1 MRLLCLMLVSLLV
14 VSCGKTEKKS
24 RTTGYKGEAKNN
36 PFLAA
41 QRYLEKQGEDVSSG
55 HGLSHFDDHTAM
67 IFLPPSSVNTVGR
80 AKRLMKWV
88 KSGGHLVVML
98 EGGSIG
104 GNDFLVNPSDPIDF
118 DIEVERPGIDYILE
132 ELEVESKKWAHVS
145 SDEEAEEEADEDV
158 AETDED
164 EKLSIEKWE
173 ELAESDRVLL
183 GSEVSE
189 MMFEGESL
197 TIHHWA
203 DQGLYYDE
211 IFENEYGSGE
221 LDDTNKHRFLSV
233 TYDSGRVTLLSDAR
247 PLRNRYIGYADHAR
261 FLEELVA
268 FSRDGAVI
276 FSNGEGDGLF
286 SLLWLHFRLGMIAML
301 LFIAFWLWQHL
312 PRFGPD
318 QDIGVGEMREFSSQV
333 RGIGRFLWQHKRDD
347 TMLSAMRASVNRSF
361 SLQSGVS
368 GQVVYE
374 QLSEKSGVPL
384 ESVIEAM
391 TRENVH
397 EPSVALRMI
406 QNLQLILK
414 TRTNTER

>member
-1 MRLLCLMLVSLLV
+1 MRLLCLILVSLLV
-14 VSCGKTEKKS
+14 ISCGKTEEKN

-41 QRYLEKQGEDVSSG
+41 QRYLEKQGEEVSSG
-55 HGLSHFDDHTAM
+55 HGLSHFDDDTAM

-88 KSGGHLVVML
+88 ESGGHLVVML

-104 GNDFLVNPSDPIDF
+104 GNDFLVNPSDGTAF
-118 DIEVERPGIDYILE
+118 DIDDERPGIDYILD
-132 ELEVESKKWAHVS
+132 ELEVEPKEWAHVS
-145 SDEEAEEEADEDV
+145 SEVEVEPEEDVDEAD
-158 AETDED
+158 D
-164 EKLSIEKWE
+164 EKLTIEQWE
-173 ELAESDRVLL
+173 ELPESDRVLL

-189 MMFEGESL
+189 MLFEGESL

-203 DQGLYYDE
+203 EQGLYYDE

-221 LDDTNKHRFLSV
+221 MDDTNKHRFLSV
-233 TYDSGRVTLLSDAR
+233 TYESGRVTLLSDAR

-268 FSRDGAVI
+268 FSREGSVI

-286 SLLWLHFRLGMIAML
+286 SLLWLHFRLGMIAL
-301 LFIAFWLWQHL
+301 LLLIVFWLWQHL

-318 QDIGVGEMREFSSQV
+318 QDIGTGEMREFSSQV
-333 RGIGRFLWQHKRDD
+333 HGIGRFLWQHKRDD
-347 TMLSAMRASVNRSF
+347 TMLSAMRSSVNRSF
-361 SLQSGVS
+361 SLQPGTSQ
-368 GQVVYE
+368 QVVYE